1 MNSIKETFKARSSW
15 VNHRASAIFLCYLN
29 KKNLNNFKSKFI
41 SWKLL
46 NTSGNVEVV
55 WLSWNKKNMQFV
67 EIILFK
73 DYP

>member
-1 MNSIKETFKARSSW
+1 MKSIKETFKERNNW
-15 VNHRASAIFLCYLN
+15 VNHRASAIFPCYLN

-55 WLSWNKKNMQFV
+55 
-67 EIILFK
+67 
-73 DYP
+73 